1 MSGLGE
7 ALGDRAVTYGNY
19 SSTQSGDP
27 IGYTKGET
35 IQDYR
40 DLANSMSM
48 GPRSNY
54 PVGLSPCFTAGING
68 DWEEDGFCPISKLD
82 RDACTCDDEF
92 KAPMEAEL

>member
-1 MSGLGE
+1 MSGLGN
-7 ALGDRAVTYGNY
+7 ALGKKVVTYGKY
-19 SSTQSGDP
+19 SSTQSGNP

-48 GPRSNY
+48 GSHSRY

-68 DWEEDGFCPISKLD
+68 DWEEDGLCPIAKID
-82 RDACTCDDEF
+82 RDQCTCDDEF
-92 KAPMEAEL
+92 KPPLEAEL